1 MFYTDA
7 GRQLQAIR
15 AADTLE
21 SNVDVDQEGEGIA
34 AKLRDLAVRSGKE
47 ALQRKL
53 ASTTSVT
60 SSRCLTMR
68 LRTMWAWRRRMLA
81 TLRRRLTFTWP
92 QTSAERTAM
101 IEAYRRQRW
110 QCTAALR
117 DEVATWSPSE
127 GAPTTTMLRRTATW
141 PLAGSGRQTD
151 GSALRPTPDNSRRC
165 LETIV

>member
-1 MFYTDA
+1 VFYTDA

-68 LRTMWAWRRRMLA
+68 LRTMWAWRPRMLA
-81 TLRRRLTFTWP
+81 TLRWRMTFTWP
-92 QTSAERTAM
+92 QSREQETAM
-101 IEAYRRQRW
+101 IEAYQRQRLR
-110 QCTAALR
+110 CTADLR
-117 DEVATWSPSE
+117 DEVATWLPSE

-141 PLAGSGRQTD
+141 PLAGSSIQTA
-151 GSALRPTPDNSRRC
+151 GSAPPSTPGSSRRC
-165 LETIV
+165 WETIV